1 MIPWR
6 RAWQPTLIFLSGGS
20 HGERSLAGYSPWGRR
35 DLDTT
40 EVTEHARTRDTL
52 GERKV
57 VMGLPACTM
66 RGGKGNKPEGALSQ
80 IGGGS
85 CGVPVGF
92 SGNLYQLCP
101 PTPIPTEQVLVLL
114 CPAWRST
121 RCAHTCPRRVSQGSR
136 EERGTGQVFTDA
148 RRVLTDAHSSQVK
161 SWLLSPF

>member
-66 RGGKGNKPEGALSQ
+66 RGGKGNKPEGALS
-80 IGGGS
+80 
-85 CGVPVGF
+85 
-92 SGNLYQLCP
+92 
-101 PTPIPTEQVLVLL
+101 
-114 CPAWRST
+114 
-121 RCAHTCPRRVSQGSR
+121 
-136 EERGTGQVFTDA
+136 
-148 RRVLTDAHSSQVK
+148 
-161 SWLLSPF
+161 